1 MYHDITTL
9 EVKGNKLKVT
19 DRITKIVVGGNEPD
33 PFKYG
38 GVYPPNVFL
47 VNGENK
53 SVYIDTAHGKP
64 EEIQKHLSIW
74 KSQGEPE
81 IAGIILTHRH
91 SDHIGG
97 AEELSKRMEAPVIS
111 TSVEKIAIEKE
122 SAAKV
127 SITPTDGEKLD
138 LGETTLEFVHAP
150 GHTMGSL
157 CIYLEEDKVLFTG
170 DNILGLGTTVI
181 SPDEGNMTSY
191 IKSLQKMLDY
201 DIEKIC
207 PGHGPEIETPIE
219 KIHELIEHRH
229 QREAQMLELITSGK
243 DSMDDIFN
251 AIYKDIH
258 PGLHNT
264 ARRQIQAHINKLLE
278 EKRIEQTG
286 NIYRIVQ

>member
-1 MYHDITTL
+1 MKI
-9 EVKGNKLKVT
+9 T
-19 DRITKIVVGGNEPD
+19 DRITKIVVGENEPD

-47 VNGENK
+47 VSGKNR

-64 EEIQKHLSIW
+64 EEIQEHISVW
-74 KSQGEPE
+74 ESQGKPE

-97 AEELSKRMEAPVIS
+97 AQELGEQMRAPVIS

-122 SAAKV
+122 SSATV
-127 SITPTDGEKLD
+127 GLTPKDGEKLD
-138 LGETTLEFVHAP
+138 LGNTTLYFIHTP

-181 SPDEGNMTSY
+181 SPDEGDMTSY
-191 IKSLQKMLDY
+191 IKSLRKMLNY

-207 PGHGPEIETPIE
+207 PGHGPEIDTPIE

-229 QREAQMLELITSGK
+229 QREIQMLELITSGK

-264 ARRQIQAHINKLLE
+264 ARRQIQAHINKLVE

>member
-1 MYHDITTL
+1 M
-9 EVKGNKLKVT
+9 KVT
-19 DRITKIVVGGNEPD
+19 DRITIIVVGENEPD

-47 VNGENK
+47 VRGEK
-53 SVYIDTAHGKP
+53 TSVYIDTAHGKP
-64 EEIQKHLSIW
+64 EEIQKHVSVW
-74 KSQGEPE
+74 ESEGKPE

-97 AEELSKRMEAPVIS
+97 AQVLSEQLKAPVIS

-122 SAAKV
+122 SSAIV
-127 SITPTDGEKLD
+127 GITPQDGEQLD
-138 LGETTLEFVHAP
+138 LGNATIEFIHTP

-157 CIYLEEDKVLFTG
+157 CIYLKEDKVLFTG

-191 IKSLQKMLDY
+191 IKSLHKMLNY

-207 PGHGPEIETPIE
+207 PGHGPEIDSPIE

-229 QREAQMLELITSGK
+229 QRELQMLELITSGK
-243 DSMDDIFN
+243 NSMDDIFN

-264 ARRQIQAHINKLLE
+264 ARRQIQAHINKLIE
-278 EKRIEQTG
+278 EKRIEQSDKSDK
-286 NIYRIVQ
+286 IYRIVH

>member
-1 MYHDITTL
+1 M
-9 EVKGNKLKVT
+9 
-19 DRITKIVVGGNEPD
+19 
-33 PFKYG
+33 
-38 GVYPPNVFL
+38 
-47 VNGENK
+47 
-53 SVYIDTAHGKP
+53 
-64 EEIQKHLSIW
+64 
-74 KSQGEPE
+74 
-81 IAGIILTHRH
+81 THRH

-97 AEELSKRMEAPVIS
+97 AQELSKRMEAPVIS

-122 SAAKV
+122 SSAKV

-138 LGETTLEFVHAP
+138 LGETTLEFVHTP

-219 KIHELIEHRH
+219 KINELIEHRH

-264 ARRQIQAHINKLLE
+264 ARRQIQAHINKLIE